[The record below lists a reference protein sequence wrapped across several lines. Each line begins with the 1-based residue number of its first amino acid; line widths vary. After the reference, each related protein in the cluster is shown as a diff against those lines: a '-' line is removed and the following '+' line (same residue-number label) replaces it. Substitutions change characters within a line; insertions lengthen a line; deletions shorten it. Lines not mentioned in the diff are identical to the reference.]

1 MAATITKAMNS
12 ESVLLVFVQ
21 TRVNSMF
28 LVIGLIIFAVGILLM
43 FHHQRDWSAA
53 LNRARDSRSRLFETR
68 KFRRRAVLA
77 SLISAAGCLMASTYW
92 VVEPRVFAVMMAVL
106 MLVLIG
112 ILGVAV
118 LDLMS
123 VGLQQIAEPN
133 ATAQKE
139 MVKKYIELR
148 EKLKQEQE
156 SQEPPA
162 ES

>member
-1 MAATITKAMNS
+1 MTSA
-12 ESVLLVFVQ
+12 SVLVGFMQ

-28 LVIGLIIFAVGILLM
+28 LIIGLASFAVGILLM
-43 FHHQRDWSAA
+43 FYHQRDWVAA
-53 LNRARDSRSRLFETR
+53 LNRARDSRSRLLETR

-92 VVEPRVFAVMMAVL
+92 VVEPRMFAVMMAVL

-118 LDLMS
+118 LDVMS

-133 ATAQKE
+133 PAAQEE
-139 MVKKYIELR
+139 MVKKYMELR
-148 EKLKQEQE
+148 EKLKHEQE
-156 SQEPPA
+156 SKKPPSEP
-162 ES
+162 